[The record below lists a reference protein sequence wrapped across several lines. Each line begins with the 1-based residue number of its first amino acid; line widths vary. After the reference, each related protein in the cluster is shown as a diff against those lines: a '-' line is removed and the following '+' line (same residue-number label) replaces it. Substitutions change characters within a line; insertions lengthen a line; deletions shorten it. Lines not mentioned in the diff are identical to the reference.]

1 MTQFDVDWT
10 KMPVEK
16 WNERIYDEIEYTK
29 KIKMD
34 HYNFDYNDAH
44 MNEILNKIIKGEM
57 SSSSSGKRGTEDRAG
72 DSCDGEYSGAT
83 RQRESNQ
90 VGVSTC

>member
-34 HYNFDYNDAH
+34 HYNFDYNDHH

-57 SSSSSGKRGTEDRAG
+57 SSAPSSRGTENHL
-72 DSCDGEYSGAT
+72 GEFENV
-83 RQRESNQ
+83 RQPLTLDPSLDF
-90 VGVSTC
+90 